1 MLRPRKKLAR
11 KKVKEDKLV
20 TTYLKLLDYYE
31 MYQKYILGGLAAI
44 IVVILLIFMV
54 SSNRREAEKKASGAL
69 AAARM
74 ELSKM
79 NLNAAADSLEKLVN
93 RYDGTNSAG
102 LGCFYLANTY
112 FLQKK
117 MELAQ
122 KYFEE
127 YLDNYASDQMLSSS
141 ALAGLAACYEE
152 KKDYKKAAELY
163 ESSVKKYP
171 AVFNASEKLM
181 NAARC
186 YNLAGN
192 KENAKRIYQT
202 VIDKYPNSGLK
213 NDAEI
218 YLAELN
224 L

>member
-1 MLRPRKKLAR
+1 MLRPRKKFAR

-20 TTYLKLLDYYE
+20 TTYLKIMDYYE
-31 MYQKYILGGLAAI
+31 MYQKYILGGVAAI
-44 IVVILLIFMV
+44 IVIILLVVMV
-54 SSNRREAEKKASGAL
+54 SSNRREAEIKASGEL

-74 ELSKM
+74 QLSNM
-79 NLNAAADSLEKLVN
+79 NLDAAADSLEKLVT

-102 LGCFYLANTY
+102 VGSFYLANTY

-117 MELAQ
+117 TELAQ

-127 YLDNYASDQMLSSS
+127 YLSDYASDPMLSSS
-141 ALAGLAACYEE
+141 ALAGLAACHEE

-163 ESSVKKYP
+163 EDAVEKYP
-171 AVFNASEKLM
+171 SVFNAAEKLM

-192 KENAKRIYQT
+192 KENAKRIYQK
-202 VIDKYPNSGLK
+202 VIDKYANSGLK

-224 L
+224 A

>member
-1 MLRPRKKLAR
+1 MLRPRKKHAH

-20 TTYLKLLDYYE
+20 TTYHRLLDYYE
-31 MYQKYILGGLAAI
+31 MYQKYLLGGVAVI
-44 IVVILLIFMV
+44 IIVILLVFMV
-54 SSNRREAEKKASGAL
+54 SSNRRETEKKASGAL

-74 ELSKM
+74 ELSNM
-79 NLNAAADSLEKLVN
+79 NLGAAADSLEKLVS

-102 LGCFYLANTY
+102 VGCFYLANTY

-117 MELAQ
+117 SELAQ

-127 YLDNYASDQMLSSS
+127 YLDDYASDPMLSSS
-141 ALAGLAACYEE
+141 ALAGLAACYED

-163 ESSVKKYP
+163 EEAVAKYP
-171 AVFNASEKLM
+171 SVFNASEKLM

-192 KENAKRIYQT
+192 KENAKRIYQM
-202 VIDKYPNSGLK
+202 IIEKYPNSGLK
-213 NDAEI
+213 NEAEI
-218 YLAELN
+218 NMAELN
-224 L
+224 A